1 MPYSFEKTNLWK
13 KTLAEQEQNDSDKD
27 ARQRLRNVYLRFR
40 ERVTYLAGEIHRH
53 LPDYTVHDITHL
65 DALWEMTDIIAGP
78 DYVLT
83 PTEAF
88 VLGGAI
94 LLHDLGMGLAS
105 YPRGI
110 DELREEAAWADV
122 VTAQF
127 QSRYERFPTPEE
139 IKEPPDEIK
148 RVVIETLL
156 RNLHATHAEQLAF
169 VNWKTSGGDSQY
181 LIEDNEIRLIFGR
194 SIGRIA
200 HSHWWSIPQIES
212 EFTRNLGAPP
222 WCPND
227 WIVDP
232 LKIACLLRVGDASH
246 IDSRRAPSFLR
257 SIRKPSKYS
266 DEHWKFQ
273 EKLQK
278 PFLSEDALTYSSG
291 YAFPLEDAP
300 SWWLCLDTLKMIDKE
315 LRQVDALLAD
325 KRSDRFAA
333 RRVAA
338 VDSPERLVNYIPT
351 DRWLPVNAFIQVS
364 DVPRLVRNLGGEE
377 LYGREPTIPLRE
389 LIQNAADAIRA
400 RRIVEDRAYNWGEI
414 NVRLGQDEQGDWLE
428 VEDNGIGM
436 SSEVLTKYL
445 LDFGTSY
452 WRSNQML
459 EDYPGLL
466 ARGFKPTG
474 KYGIGFFSVFMI
486 GDAIRIRTRKADAG
500 QDQTLVLEFNTGLSK
515 RPILRPALAEERI
528 RDGGTIIKIWLTK
541 PPREVNGL
549 LYDYNNTVY
558 LLNELCQTIAP
569 SLDVNLKTTEDGESK
584 TAIEAFDWITCD
596 IKDLIKRVTL
606 RITNFEQIFENNKD
620 FFTRL
625 SNNLRLLRNENDEI
639 VGRACVSQPHLS
651 MRHPEDF
658 RLNLQGVITIGG
670 FKANNIGGII
680 GILTGTS
687 NRAIRD
693 RATVTV
699 SREAFSEWLNE
710 QKYLIPILHENIED
724 QMESAAVIWRYSR
737 DVTTLPIAKFK
748 DKYVTYSD
756 LATAENLPDEIILL
770 DPYHYEELKQNLDGF
785 ILSPNVILVNFL
797 MIFGRFDMLFEITHK
812 EEFHPDIQDKWNDF
826 TVNLAGAVLLA
837 LSEAWN
843 VSLEAI
849 LSEYD
854 NNDNHP
860 VVGQFQGNEIKE
872 YAKRI
877 RKPKILEKG
886 NN

>member
-13 KTLAEQEQNDSDKD
+13 TTLAELEQNDSDKD

-53 LPDYTVHDITHL
+53 LPDYTVHDVTHL

-127 QSRYERFPTPEE
+127 QSRYERFPTTEE

-169 VNWKTSGGDSQY
+169 VNWKSSGGDSQY

-200 HSHWWSIPQIES
+200 HSHWWSISQIES

-266 DEHWKFQ
+266 DDHWKFQ

-351 DRWLPVNAFIQVS
+351 DGWLPVNAFIQVS

-400 RRIVEDRAYNWGEI
+400 RRIVEDRDYNWGEI

-528 RDGGTIIKIWLTK
+528 RDGGTIIKIWLSK
-541 PPREVNGL
+541 SPREENGL
-549 LYDYNNTVY
+549 LYNYKDYH
-558 LLNELCQTIAP
+558 LLNDLCRKIAP
-569 SLDVNLKTTEDGESK
+569 SLDVNLKTTENGESK
-584 TAIEAFDWITCD
+584 AAITAFDWITCD
-596 IKDLIKRVTL
+596 IKDFIKRLENPIRDFDQV
-606 RITNFEQIFENNKD
+606 FENNKD
-620 FFTRL
+620 FFSRL
-625 SNNLRLLRNENDEI
+625 SNNIRLLRDENDHI
-639 VGRACVSQPHLS
+639 VGRACIVPFSYISRSIPDEFHLS
-651 MRHPEDF
+651 
-658 RLNLQGVITIGG
+658 GIITVGG
-670 FKANNIGGII
+670 FKADDIHGIF
-680 GILTGTS
+680 GIFTGIS

-693 RATVTV
+693 SATANISSDAFSKWLDEQKDLIPKLYENTEDQIGCATVLWLY
-699 SREAFSEWLNE
+699 SE
-710 QKYLIPILHENIED
+710 D
-724 QMESAAVIWRYSR
+724 TRR
-737 DVTTLPIAKFK
+737 LPIAKFK
-748 DKYVTYSD
+748 DEYVTYSD
-756 LATAENLPDEIILL
+756 LAMAEKLPDEIIIL
-770 DPYHYEELKQNLDGF
+770 DPYYFNNLKQNLDGF
-785 ILSPNVILVNFL
+785 TLNANVILADNIVAY
-797 MIFGRFDMLFEITHK
+797 GRNIDILKSKYEK
-812 EEFHPDIQDKWNDF
+812 EFHPDIQKKWNGF
-826 TVNLAGAVLLA
+826 SGTLAGAVLLA
-837 LSEAWN
+837 LSEAWG
-843 VSLEAI
+843 VAIEDI
-849 LSEYD
+849 LSDYGDD
-854 NNDNHP
+854 NDKR
-860 VVGQFQGNEIKE
+860 VVGHFQGNEIKE
-872 YAKRI
+872 YAKLI
-877 RKPKILEKG
+877 RKPKSLDEG